1 MKNRRETRAALK
13 PEGAVPSEE
22 EVLVRQA
29 QEGHEGA
36 FEQLYRWHV
45 NRVYALCLRLCC
57 DVVQAQELTQDAF
70 VRAWERLDSFRYES
84 AFSSWLYRLTVNVA
98 LGERRSR
105 QRRVA
110 KLEEAQSM
118 RGLNPGAEMPSPE
131 THLDLEAA
139 IALLPDGARQ
149 VFVLHDVEGYKHEEI
164 ANLVGIAPGT
174 SKAHLHR
181 ARKVLRE
188 QLAS

>member
-1 MKNRRETRAALK
+1 VKSRAATK
-13 PEGAVPSEE
+13 IGPEPEGTTSNEE

-29 QEGHEGA
+29 QQGDEGA
-36 FEQLYRWHV
+36 FERLYRWHV

-70 VRAWERLDSFRYES
+70 VRAWERLDSFRHES

-98 LGERRSR
+98 LGDRRSR

-118 RGLNPGAEMPSPE
+118 GGLNPGAEMPSPE
-131 THLDLEAA
+131 TRLDLEAA

-164 ANLVGIAPGT
+164 SRLVGIAPGT
-174 SKAHLHR
+174 SKAHLHH
-181 ARKVLRE
+181 ARKVLKE

>member
-1 MKNRRETRAALK
+1 VKSRAAAKVAPK
-13 PEGAVPSEE
+13 PEGTAPNED
-22 EVLVRQA
+22 EVLVRKA
-29 QEGHEGA
+29 QQGDEGA

-45 NRVYALCLRLCC
+45 NRVYAVCLRLCC
-57 DVVQAQELTQDAF
+57 DAVTAQELTQDAF
-70 VRAWERLDSFRYES
+70 VRAWERLDSFRHES
-84 AFSSWLYRLTVNVA
+84 AFSSWLYRLTVNVV
-98 LGERRSR
+98 LGDRRSR
-105 QRRVA
+105 QRRAA
-110 KLEEAQSM
+110 KMAEAESID
-118 RGLNPGAEMPSPE
+118 GLYSGSEAPSHE
-131 THLDLEAA
+131 TRLDLEAA

-164 ANLVGIAPGT
+164 SNLIGIAPGT

>member
-1 MKNRRETRAALK
+1 MKSKKPARAELR
-13 PEGAVPSEE
+13 PGDAVPNED
-22 EVLVRQA
+22 EVLVRKA
-29 QEGHEGA
+29 QQGDEGA
-36 FEQLYRWHV
+36 FERLYRWHV
-45 NRVYALCLRLCC
+45 NRVYGLCLRLSS
-57 DVVQAQELTQDAF
+57 DPVTAQELTQDAF
-70 VRAWERLDSFRYES
+70 VRAWERLDSFRHES

-98 LGERRSR
+98 LGDRRSR
-105 QRRVA
+105 QRRAA
-110 KLEEAQSM
+110 KMAEAQSI
-118 RGLNPGAEMPSPE
+118 GASWSGAEAPSPE
-131 THLDLEAA
+131 TRLDLETA

-164 ANLVGIAPGT
+164 ANLIGIAPGT

>member
-1 MKNRRETRAALK
+1 MKSRTAANAEPR
-13 PEGAVPSEE
+13 PEGTVPNEE
-22 EVLVRQA
+22 EVLVREA
-29 QEGHEGA
+29 QQGDEGA
-36 FEQLYRWHV
+36 FERLYRWHV
-45 NRVYALCLRLCC
+45 NRVYGLCLRLSS
-57 DVVQAQELTQDAF
+57 DPVTAQELTQDAF
-70 VRAWERLDSFRYES
+70 VRAWERLDSFRHES

-98 LGERRSR
+98 LGDRRSR
-105 QRRVA
+105 QRRAA
-110 KLEEAQSM
+110 KMAEAQSI
-118 RGLNPGAEMPSPE
+118 GASWSGAEAPSPE
-131 THLDLEAA
+131 TRLDLETA

-164 ANLVGIAPGT
+164 ANLIGIAPGT

>member
-1 MKNRRETRAALK
+1 MKSRAAAKVAPK
-13 PEGAVPSEE
+13 PEGTAPNED
-22 EVLVRQA
+22 EVLVRKA
-29 QEGHEGA
+29 QQGDEGA

-45 NRVYALCLRLCC
+45 NRVYAVCLRLCC
-57 DVVQAQELTQDAF
+57 DAVTAQELTQDAF
-70 VRAWERLDSFRYES
+70 VRAWERPDSFRHES
-84 AFSSWLYRLTVNVA
+84 AFSSWLYRLTVNVV
-98 LGERRSR
+98 LGDRRSQ
-105 QRRVA
+105 QRRAA
-110 KLEEAQSM
+110 KMAEAQSIG
-118 RGLNPGAEMPSPE
+118 GLYSGPEAPSPE
-131 THLDLEAA
+131 TRLDLEAA
-139 IALLPDGARQ
+139 IELLPDGARQ